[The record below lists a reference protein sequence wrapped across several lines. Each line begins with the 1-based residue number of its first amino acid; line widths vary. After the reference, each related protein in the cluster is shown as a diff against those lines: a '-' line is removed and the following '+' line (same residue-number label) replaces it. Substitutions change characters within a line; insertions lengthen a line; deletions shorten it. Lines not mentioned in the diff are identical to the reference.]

1 MFLLALAVSNAAIAD
16 QRKYEECLLREIH
29 SARYGMTVE
38 DLKNAC
44 SASKLDTVEP
54 ISETLLEDEKK
65 QQQIAAVDERLKC
78 MTIFYMSSESVLP
91 FQTGCRAIYQVPL
104 HISIPVYS

>member
-1 MFLLALAVSNAAIAD
+1 VFLLALAVSNATIAD

-44 SASKLDTVEP
+44 SAFKLDTV
-54 ISETLLEDEKK
+54 
-65 QQQIAAVDERLKC
+65 
-78 MTIFYMSSESVLP
+78 
-91 FQTGCRAIYQVPL
+91 
-104 HISIPVYS
+104 